1 MTGGPSGVE
10 TMEVDSIRL
19 VPSGFVRVDGT
30 SMDVS
35 SGGVE
40 GVEIGRVSPPEV
52 ILDGDVVLTDGTGD
66 ASIAGS

>member
-1 MTGGPSGVE
+1 MTGGPSGGE
-10 TMEVDSIRL
+10 TMEVDGIRL

-40 GVEIGRVSPPEV
+40 AVEIGRVSPPEV
-52 ILDGDVVLTDGTGD
+52 ILDGDVVLTGGTGD
-66 ASIAGS
+66 A